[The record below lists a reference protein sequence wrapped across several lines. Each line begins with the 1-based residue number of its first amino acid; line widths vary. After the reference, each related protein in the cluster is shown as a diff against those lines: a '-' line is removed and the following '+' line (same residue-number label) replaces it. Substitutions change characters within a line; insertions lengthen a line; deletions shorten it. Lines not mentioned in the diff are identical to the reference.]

1 MSLCVYVFILPETC
15 RQQDTKGAQK
25 PLSVSEQHESM
36 RCKILSKWE
45 EMKIL
50 ETKKKETMV
59 YAGITDN
66 MENTLKEIEARNHYF

>member
-1 MSLCVYVFILPETC
+1 
-15 RQQDTKGAQK
+15 
-25 PLSVSEQHESM
+25 M